1 MLKIG
6 EFSKLSR
13 VSVRML
19 RHYDEIGLLKPQ
31 STDRFT
37 SYRYYKEEQLVTVG
51 RITSLKSLGFSL
63 AEIAEILVIFDDTE
77 TLDGYLAKKQAEQ
90 AALLAGV
97 TQTLRLLETARTR
110 LRKEQNMSYN
120 VTVKTLPERY
130 AACVRM
136 TIPSYEAEGI
146 LWKTLCD
153 ETDHMHLIPDDPC
166 YCSVL
171 FHDNEYKE
179 ANVDVEAQKTVKGSY
194 PDTEHVRFKTLPPVT
209 FASVTYKGSYDKINE
224 VNSVLAAW
232 VDANGYTPCGTAFNI
247 YHISPHE
254 TDNPEEFVTE
264 VCYPVKKEA

>member
-63 AEIAEILVIFDDTE
+63 AEIAEILVIIADPE

-90 AALLAGV
+90 AALLADV

-166 YCSVL
+166 Y
-171 FHDNEYKE
+171 
-179 ANVDVEAQKTVKGSY
+179 
-194 PDTEHVRFKTLPPVT
+194 
-209 FASVTYKGSYDKINE
+209 
-224 VNSVLAAW
+224 
-232 VDANGYTPCGTAFNI
+232 
-247 YHISPHE
+247 
-254 TDNPEEFVTE
+254 
-264 VCYPVKKEA
+264 

>member
-194 PDTEHVRFKTLPPVT
+194 PDRTRPIQDTAAGHLCQRHLQRLLRQDQRGQQRSCRMGRCQRLY
-209 FASVTYKGSYDKINE
+209 ALRHSVQHLSHQ
-224 VNSVLAAW
+224 SA
-232 VDANGYTPCGTAFNI
+232 
-247 YHISPHE
+247 
-254 TDNPEEFVTE
+254 
-264 VCYPVKKEA
+264 